1 MGLTA
6 YAKEEN
12 KMPVSQQELGRR
24 LRMAREGCRMIQEA
38 VAHRLG
44 VSRSTVAQM
53 ELGNRA
59 VTSLELDRLATL
71 YGRDIREFL
80 AEEFREADALVALF
94 RAHPDVVEEEQVAD
108 ALRGCVALGREVT
121 NLERLLGID
130 RDFGAVAVYPVPSPR
145 SRWQAVQQGEQI
157 VDQERMR
164 LRLGV
169 APIANVPEVLE
180 AQGIR
185 TAIVDLPED
194 VSGLTLSH
202 PSVGLFVV
210 ANRHHHFLRRRFSY
224 AHEYAHVLLDRDRLG
239 TISRGADRDDLIEV
253 RANAFAASL
262 LLPEEGVRRFMTA
275 IGKGGPSRFQ
285 ADVFDESGVVE
296 VRARA
301 APETRDVQLYEVAE
315 LAHHFGVSRLA
326 ALYRLRNLRLI
337 TDADL
342 EDLKRQ
348 EDSGKGRQLAALLD
362 LPEVD
367 YEAARNE
374 FRHRFLSLALEALR
388 RGEISRAKLAELA
401 GMVDLG
407 PDEVAQLLREAGLED
422 LDGDGEILV
431 PAG

>member
-1 MGLTA
+1 
-6 YAKEEN
+6 
-12 KMPVSQQELGRR
+12 MPVSQQELGRR
-24 LRMAREGCRMIQEA
+24 LRVARETCGMAQEV
-38 VAHRLG
+38 VAQRLG

-59 VTSLELDRLATL
+59 VKSLELDSLATL
-71 YGRDIREFL
+71 YGRDLREFL

-94 RAHPDVVEEEQVAD
+94 RAHPDVVEQEEVGN
-108 ALRGCVALGREVT
+108 ALRACVALGREVT

-130 RDFGAVAVYPVPSPR
+130 RDLGAVAVYPVPAPR
-145 SRWQAVQQGEQI
+145 TRWQAVQQGEQI

-169 APIANVPEVLE
+169 APIANVAEMLE

-185 TAIVDLPED
+185 TAQVHLPDD

-202 PSVGLFVV
+202 PSIGLFVV
-210 ANRHHHFLRRRFSY
+210 ANRYHHFLRRRFSY

-239 TISRGADRDDLIEV
+239 TISRAADRDELAEV

-262 LLPEEGVRRFMTA
+262 LLPDEGVRRFMTA

-285 ADVFDESGVVE
+285 ADVFDESVVVE

-301 APETRDVQLYEVAE
+301 APESRAVQLYEVAE
-315 LAHHFGVSRLA
+315 LADHFGVSRLA

-337 TDADL
+337 TDAEL
-342 EDLKRQ
+342 EDLKHQ

-362 LPEVD
+362 LSDVD
-367 YEAARNE
+367 HEEARNE
-374 FRHRFLSLALEALR
+374 FVHRFLNLALEALR

-401 GMVDLG
+401 RMVDRG
-407 PDEVAQLLREAGLED
+407 PEEVARLLHETGLED
-422 LDGDGEILV
+422 LNGEGEILV
-431 PAG
+431 PTG